1 MCTPF
6 YYFKAKYLFLNLK
19 KKYIRKSKEL
29 KDSNKFCTS
38 ADAVTKAEK
47 AFRSY
52 GFLSWLDEFTQVRER
67 RSNLPLRKSNTPSAE
82 DEEKGLEKKEKN
94 ADDYS
99 IQTENSALTKVF
111 DDLPETEKV
120 AKNPAKNSRKGKL
133 LQVATKESYLDEKE
147 LFLMTSL

>member
-1 MCTPF
+1 MNINICTPF

-19 KKYIRKSKEL
+19 KKYIRKPKEL

-67 RSNLPLRKSNTPSAE
+67 RSNLPLRKSNTPSVE

-99 IQTENSALTKVF
+99 IQTENSALTKV
-111 DDLPETEKV
+111 LTIYQ
-120 AKNPAKNSRKGKL
+120 KL
-133 LQVATKESYLDEKE
+133 KKLKRIRQKIAEKE
-147 LFLMTSL
+147 NCYRLQQKRAILMKKSFF